1 MDFED
6 LLEDVEP
13 TGKHTLASKKNWK
26 DIAASK
32 LKDRDDLDDLLDD
45 DLWPV
50 TKKTKANPVSAAKT
64 TKYTIPQEDDD
75 EWGVPTQPAK
85 T

>member
-1 MDFED
+1 MDFDD
-6 LLEDVEP
+6 LLEDSEP

-32 LKDRDDLDDLLDD
+32 IKSRDDLDDLLDED

-50 TKKTKANPVSAAKT
+50 PKKKKASELVAAKP
-64 TKYTIPQEDDD
+64 KY
-75 EWGVPTQPAK
+75 
-85 T
+85 